1 MVQMI
6 VQHDA
11 AAATVEQLGEVS
23 SIMFIDLNEG
33 VSMLQRNFI
42 AEVKQCNAAER
53 HIHQIE
59 EQLRR
64 CGFEAER
71 LEREM
76 PSSTSITDLMRTL
89 EENARDLKELA
100 SNKAQLVSNYNH
112 LVELSHVLQKCDDI
126 FSEAAQADPA
136 MRPQADAA
144 AAPFEGMDLEDG
156 LVHHARSAHAD
167 AASGASSRLG
177 YVTGVVDRAR
187 LQAFER
193 VLFRATRGN
202 VYLRAADITQQVR
215 GPHSA
220 GRTPRPVPSHPHA
233 TPPRPPAQP
242 PHPAPPRP
250 TPPPACAR
258 PARVVAPVRAL
269 VRGHFALV

>member
-1 MVQMI
+1 
-6 VQHDA
+6 
-11 AAATVEQLGEVS
+11 
-23 SIMFIDLNEG
+23 MFIDLNEG
-33 VSMLQRNFI
+33 VSMFQRNFI

-126 FSEAAQADPA
+126 FSEAAQ
-136 MRPQADAA
+136 
-144 AAPFEGMDLEDG
+144 
-156 LVHHARSAHAD
+156 HARGFESV
-167 AASGASSRLG
+167 GASNYALLALALAQVPMHWGLG
-177 YVTGVVDRAR
+177 
-187 LQAFER
+187 R
-193 VLFRATRGN
+193 V
-202 VYLRAADITQQVR
+202 
-215 GPHSA
+215 
-220 GRTPRPVPSHPHA
+220 
-233 TPPRPPAQP
+233 
-242 PHPAPPRP
+242 
-250 TPPPACAR
+250 
-258 PARVVAPVRAL
+258 
-269 VRGHFALV
+269 